1 MNTSLSAELKVK
13 NSFIEK
19 LETKLDVFNDRLT
32 ALNENFDT
40 KKKISP
46 LKSKNRVKNTNNMV
60 KIITAELADLVN
72 AKKDE
77 VLKCDQIRG
86 RLWKYIWT
94 NNLHDPENKRLFTP
108 DDKMKS
114 VFGKDKIT
122 RRSMNNLIK
131 SHTLEML

>member
-1 MNTSLSAELKVK
+1 M
-13 NSFIEK
+13 
-19 LETKLDVFNDRLT
+19 DVFNDRLT

-46 LKSKNRVKNTNNMV
+46 LKSKNRVKNTKNMV